1 MDARGYLLE
10 YAALKMEVINNEERI
25 VEAFNDTQ
33 IPYVH
38 LSDGSRRPPVS
49 KSRQENANIR
59 YIELKERLQ
68 PQIEANKAKMWEIED
83 NINRLKD
90 PQSREVLR
98 MRYIDV
104 NDWDP
109 TPWWLVAKRLYGAYD
124 EKELKRVQRIH
135 KKALDSFTEVLEI
148 KQAGE

>member
-33 IPYVH
+33 IPSVH
-38 LSDGSRRPPVS
+38 LSDGSRQTLVS

-68 PQIEANKAKMWEIED
+68 MQIEANKARMREIED
-83 NINRLKD
+83 SINRLKD
-90 PQSREVLR
+90 PQYREVLR

-124 EKELKRVQRIH
+124 EKELKRVQRLY
-135 KKALDSFTEVLEI
+135 KKALDSLEAI
-148 KQAGE
+148 LETKQAGE